1 MMMRMNLMSQ
11 SSRLRVR
18 IANKSL
24 VTKRVG
30 RSSKKL
36 RGRSSPRSKVN
47 QKRIRSQVLPILSIR
62 SRLQEVKLARYWSQT
77 LTIRRRTILMTVMTV
92 VRTVYPKSN

>member
-1 MMMRMNLMSQ
+1 MMTMMNLMSQ
-11 SSRLRVR
+11 PSRLRER
-18 IANKSL
+18 IASKSL
-24 VTKRVG
+24 VTKKVD

-36 RGRSSPRSKVN
+36 RGLSSPRSKVN

-77 LTIRRRTILMTVMTV
+77 LTIRRRMILMTVMTV
-92 VRTVYPKSN
+92 VRTVYPKSS